1 MAAPS
6 VITIHLLDFPLEY
19 YLSLSVSLFYSR
31 WIRLELPALS
41 AVAFRFAMVIEKT
54 AVERGR
60 KRERRSGKARVIDQT
75 AGMTERASTPFSICL
90 SDPQGRDEAI
100 AREGAQNSVKKG
112 VYFGTYRSRVSMHA
126 SHEALTL
133 AHPDSPCS
141 RGASV

>member
-75 AGMTERASTPFSICL
+75 AGMTERASALKYL
-90 SDPQGRDEAI
+90 SVGSTRRDESVAQ
-100 AREGAQNSVKKG
+100 EGAQNSVKKESILRPFARPSLT
-112 VYFGTYRSRVSMHA
+112 VTY
-126 SHEALTL
+126 TG
-133 AHPDSPCS
+133 SPCA